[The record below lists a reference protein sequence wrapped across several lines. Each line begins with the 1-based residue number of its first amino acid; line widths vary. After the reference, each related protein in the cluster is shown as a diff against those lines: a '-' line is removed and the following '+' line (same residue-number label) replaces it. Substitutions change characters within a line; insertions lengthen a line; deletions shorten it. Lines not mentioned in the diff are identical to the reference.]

1 MSISARIADAFA
13 GQKRPDGREIR
24 RIRHAFRRGLPAAS
38 MPPATLIKAAE
49 GVKKRRLT

>member
-1 MSISARIADAFA
+1 MYALIPILLVRRRMSISARVADAFA

-38 MPPATLIKAAE
+38 MPFPE
-49 GVKKRRLT
+49 R